1 MNAPAYA
8 YANAAIILLGLIA
21 YATLGGADFGGGVWD
36 MLATGPMRARERNA
50 IARALGPVW
59 EANNVWLIFV
69 IVITWTA
76 FPMVYAT
83 VSTALF
89 IPVAVAV
96 VGIVMRGAAFG
107 FRAHIR
113 EATRSATTWGLIFSV
128 ASVVTP
134 FMLGTV
140 AGALATG
147 GIRVSGDTVTANY
160 WTTWTTP
167 FALACGAF
175 ALSMCATLA
184 ATYLTVEA
192 LNDGDMALVAVFQ
205 WRALIAGA
213 VTAVIGLLAALLTY
227 LEAPVLWRGLFGQ
240 ALPVTLLA
248 MGVGLATA
256 IALVMS
262 AYRVAR
268 ALVATMVALIFV
280 AWGVAQLPYLVV
292 PDLTLASS
300 ASPAITQELTFYA
313 VLIGCALLG
322 PSLYLLFRVFKGR
335 NPVVE
340 YAGSAEAFVNAAL
353 LQRSDAQ
360 PGPLPALDAVE
371 EQAAPEA
378 GSAPESGEKE

>member
-1 MNAPAYA
+1 MSAPAYA
-8 YANAAIILLGLIA
+8 YANAVMILLGLIA

-36 MLATGPMRARERNA
+36 LLATGLMRRRERDA
-50 IARALGPVW
+50 IARAIGPVW

-69 IVITWTA
+69 IVVTWTA
-76 FPMVYAT
+76 FPMVYAA

-89 IPVAVAV
+89 IPVAIAL

-134 FMLGTV
+134 FMLGAV

-147 GIRVSGDTVTANY
+147 DIRVTGDTVIANY
-160 WTTWTTP
+160 WTTWTNP

-192 LNDGDMALVAVFQ
+192 LNDGDMALVAAFQ
-205 WRALIAGA
+205 WRALLAGA
-213 VTAVIGLLAALLTY
+213 VTAALGLVAALLTY

-248 MGVGLATA
+248 MGVGLAA
-256 IALVMS
+256 AVSLVMS
-262 AYRVAR
+262 AYRAAR
-268 ALVATMVALIFV
+268 ALVAAMVALIFV

-300 ASPAITQELTFYA
+300 ASPAITQMLTFYS
-313 VLIGCALLG
+313 VLAGCVLLA
-322 PSLYLLFRVFKGR
+322 PSLYLLFRVFKGH

-340 YAGSAEAFVNAAL
+340 YAGSAEAYVNATMA
-353 LQRSDAQ
+353 QRGAQ
-360 PGPLPALDAVE
+360 TMTRHTPPATEETREGPE
-371 EQAAPEA
+371 TGAAPEE
-378 GSAPESGEKE
+378 GRKE